1 MWKNNTKEEAEN
13 PKMGVGIFPLVR
25 LVRIYGRVES
35 GKDEGFS

>member
-1 MWKNNTKEEAEN
+1 
-13 PKMGVGIFPLVR
+13 VGIFPLVR